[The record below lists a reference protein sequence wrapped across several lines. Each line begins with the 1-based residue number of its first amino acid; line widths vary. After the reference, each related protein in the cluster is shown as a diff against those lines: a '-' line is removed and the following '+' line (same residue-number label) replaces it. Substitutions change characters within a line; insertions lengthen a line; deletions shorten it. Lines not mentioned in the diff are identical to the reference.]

1 MRRLLLDTH
10 TLLWWLAGEPQLGV
24 KAQAII
30 ADPHNEVFV
39 SAASSWEIAI
49 KQKIGKLKAPKGLAG
64 IVEEEGF
71 LPLPISLFHGEQAG
85 YLPEHH
91 KDPFDRM
98 LIAQAQAEGLEIV
111 TCDEKFQAYGVRLV
125 EAGE

>member
-10 TLLWWLAGEPQLGV
+10 ALLWWLAGDAQLGA

-49 KQKIGKLKAPKGLAG
+49 KQNLGKLTAPKGLAS
-64 IVEEEGF
+64 IIDEEGF
-71 LPLPISLFHGEQAG
+71 IPLSISLFHGEQAG

-98 LIAQAQAEGLEIV
+98 LIAQAQAEGLELM
-111 TCDEKFQAYGVRLV
+111 TSDEKFQAYGVRLV
-125 EAGE
+125 VASE